1 MKKYFLYADIYRAK
15 ISDRQIREYFK
26 MAMEDVG
33 IDHMYLDKHHGTNY
47 SVENPSSIEVKQEIF
62 GAEKGRGYLYV
73 FHVEE
78 ELSTSQIS
86 LIKNS
91 LIMNI
96 MGVVDIK
103 SEDTLQ
109 EFSYVVR
116 SLKRMIKYN
125 AYSTEQLE
133 RMYPKIKYLDFEK
146 NYKVSEVFKQINNKK
161 RGTPWHVHSQIDTYY
176 KVKRAQLKLQE
187 MLCGKI

>member
-15 ISDRQIREYFK
+15 ITDRQIREYFR

-33 IDHMYLDKHHGTNY
+33 IEHMYLDKHHGKDYN
-47 SVENPSSIEVKQEIF
+47 VENPSSIEVKQEIF
-62 GAEKGRGYLYV
+62 GADKGRGYLYI
-73 FHVEE
+73 FHVEK

-103 SEDTLQ
+103 SDDALQ

-116 SLKRMIKYN
+116 SLKRMIKHN
-125 AYSTEQLE
+125 EWSVDNIEKT
-133 RMYPKIKYLDFEK
+133 YPKIKYLDFEK
-146 NYKVSEVFKQINNKK
+146 EYNPRDVLKEIKSNRRTSSWNVNEQI
-161 RGTPWHVHSQIDTYY
+161 HTYF

-187 MLCGKI
+187 LLCGKN